1 MSVDYPISDNLSCLL
16 RHCEGTL
23 VLVIFYV
30 IAACYNSR
38 LHVGPVV
45 NTSDSVGG
53 VGRVACK
60 YVINPTLLMKK
71 KFDVRFYLL
80 VTSLSPLVISR
91 HEAFVIRLSNEEYCN
106 GKF

>member
-1 MSVDYPISDNLSCLL
+1 MY
-16 RHCEGTL
+16 
-23 VLVIFYV
+23 VL
-30 IAACYNSR
+30 AT
-38 LHVGPVV
+38 GPVV

-60 YVINPTLLMKK
+60 YVIKPTLLTKK

-91 HEAFVIRLSNEEYCN
+91 HEAFVIRLSNEEYCDGISRFARVCTRRVVGEN
-106 GKF
+106 VF